1 MKGMN
6 ISVLRLKSAIEENQN
21 ILIYGDYDVD
31 GTCSVALMV
40 RFLKKINASVQYY
53 QPHRET
59 EGYGVSLKSV
69 RWSVKK

>member
-6 ISVLRLKSAIEENQN
+6 ISVFRLKSAIEENQN

-40 RFLKKINASVQYY
+40 RFLKK
-53 QPHRET
+53 
-59 EGYGVSLKSV
+59 
-69 RWSVKK
+69 